1 MPIQKAAIVV
11 HVQPNARKNEI
22 TGYAA
27 EVLRVKIAAPPIKG
41 KANAELVNFLS
52 QALSIRRGDI
62 AIVRGETSRNKLV
75 EINGLTRQMVLD
87 RLSPQGNLL

>member
-1 MPIQKAAIVV
+1 MPVQKAAIAV

-27 EVLRVKIAAPPIKG
+27 EVLRVKIVAPPVKG
-41 KANAELVNFLS
+41 KANAELVDFLS
-52 QALSIRRGDI
+52 QALSIRRGDVV
-62 AIVRGETSRNKLV
+62 IVRGETSRDKLV

-87 RLSPQGNLL
+87 MLLPQGKLL

>member
-1 MPIQKAAIVV
+1 MPAQKTVIAV

-27 EVLRVKIAAPPIKG
+27 DVLRIKIAAPPVKG
-41 KANAELVNFLS
+41 KANAELIDFLS

-62 AIVRGETSRNKLV
+62 AIARGKTSRDKLV

-87 RLSPQGNLL
+87 KLLPQGKLL